1 VAEEAEPANAPPPPA
16 LMVIFSLGG
25 LTLAT
30 HRRSAA
36 VRCRTAFVP
45 VPSPSGEP
53 PRVVLAPYPDEGLQ
67 GIVEGGRARVVR
79 GDDEVGSRALD
90 ELGGGARRWDDLDV
104 LIFAATSLW
113 AWVALP
119 LAVAAR
125 LEPGRSVTV
134 TAEPDWPVL
143 SPAHV
148 LVADEAGR
156 VVRHE
161 EGGSVHRLSGHC
173 DFGGVTVATHR
184 RTLAHGV
191 AVLWGDVVAAAVHG
205 RP

>member
-1 VAEEAEPANAPPPPA
+1 VAEAEPASAPPPA

-25 LTLAT
+25 VTLTT
-30 HRRSAA
+30 HRRSRA

-45 VPSPSGEP
+45 VPGPSTDP
-53 PRVVLAPYPDEGLQ
+53 PRVVLAPFPAEGSQ
-67 GIVEGGRARVVR
+67 GIVEAGRARVVR
-79 GDDEVGSRALD
+79 GAEEVGSRALN

-119 LAVAAR
+119 LVVAER
-125 LEPGRSVTV
+125 LEPGRSVAV
-134 TAEPDWPVL
+134 TAEADWPVL
-143 SPAHV
+143 SPTHV
-148 LVADEAGR
+148 LVADGRGR

-161 EGGSVHRLSGHC
+161 EVGAVHRLSGHC

-184 RTLAHGV
+184 RTHAHGL

-205 RP
+205 AR